1 MIILFLVIGAFLLEH
16 APLKIISNNV
26 FLESP
31 QTLGSNPM
39 QNLGASPQLEYW
51 NDGIMDSEKM
61 EKWDVEENCLDREVD
76 ILNK

>member
-1 MIILFLVIGAFLLEH
+1 
-16 APLKIISNNV
+16 
-26 FLESP
+26 
-31 QTLGSNPM
+31 M

-61 EKWDVEENCLDREVD
+61 EKWDVEENRLDREVD